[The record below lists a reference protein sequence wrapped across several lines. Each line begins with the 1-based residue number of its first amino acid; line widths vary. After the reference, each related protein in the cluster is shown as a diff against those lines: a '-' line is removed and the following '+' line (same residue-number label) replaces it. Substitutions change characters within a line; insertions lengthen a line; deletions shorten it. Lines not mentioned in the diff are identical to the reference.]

1 MPVSKVK
8 NAGMVKELS
17 KKLNED
23 ALRKLASQKEHQ
35 DENINITRCDKKPR
49 PFSLHNLLRPIRD
62 SISSQNQTFN
72 ERLSS
77 DNMVAKKVQE
87 SKMYQAYR
95 PQLSD
100 HKFA

>member
-8 NAGMVKELS
+8 NAGMAKELS

-23 ALRKLASQKEHQ
+23 ALRKLASQKEQQ
-35 DENINITRCDKKPR
+35 DETINITRCDKKPR
-49 PFSLHNLLRPIRD
+49 PFSLHNLLSPIRD
-62 SISSQNQTFN
+62 RISSQNQTLN

-77 DNMVAKKVQE
+77 NTVVAKKVQE

-95 PQLSD
+95 P
-100 HKFA
+100 